1 MDSRKKLKTILIVT
15 TVGMG
20 IFFLFSFLIRRYLGF
35 EYPHGDFLFHRYDL
49 FMDFFNVNYMA
60 AELNPYLEGN
70 SSYPPF
76 ILLIA
81 KVFSFFGDY
90 ENIAAHLIRT
100 STMGMLIYLA
110 FFATFTLLIYLVI
123 VKVLR
128 KIDGLSKIE
137 VYLYSGLLLFNAPFI
152 FMADRGNYLIIALLF
167 YCMYFLLYN
176 KRRNTA
182 SVMIGVSASIK
193 IYPALAMVFY
203 LFDKKYK
210 EFIISLSTCLG
221 VSFIS
226 ICFFRG
232 GLWNNIITFVKNV
245 FGFGGGYEEEY
256 MNVYFSTGLNSLLK
270 APFVILN
277 DGVIPQS
284 FNITLIFFILC
295 IMILSISLIFI
306 YKEKIMWKRA
316 LIITILIILLS
327 PISSYYNLT
336 LLLAPVLLF
345 ILDNKESKNDKLYA
359 CLMGVLFIPKAYI
372 YFIGIPE
379 CISIE
384 VFLNP
389 LILLGILGYYF
400 YENKEYISNYRV
412 YVFFV
417 RLFRK
422 ITALF
427 KKLKGKIV
435 FKRWDYETF
444 LSLGCLLVI
453 YLIFNLLLVNKYFPP
468 TEGWFQDYNNYINDG
483 QVPYRDFYMFIP
495 PGFPYLMALI
505 GKLTNNIFIL
515 FRLYGILE
523 RLVLITLVYFIIRRL
538 YSNRITFISVLTAG
552 IIYISNIQEVF
563 YGYYQSG
570 LLCAVIILYFAIKL
584 YENIDDKPVRYSI
597 LMGISIGIT
606 FLFKHTTGAIL
617 ASTISLGIILITWK
631 KDWRQNLKEGIK
643 YIFIAFISSMIVIG
657 ATALIFGYLGALEP
671 FIEQVF
677 LGASSKGS
685 LSTVFLSFIPRMI
698 NNDSLLLLSIIIG
711 IFLLSML
718 RKKSRPSIDNVY
730 KILTL
735 IGLLALAGIF
745 FKIFFMPLFDIRII
759 NAMGTKV
766 IIFFGILILLMIY
779 IHNSVKLSSK
789 GSGILYYGCLSLILV
804 SILLYISRHCIEFAD
819 FSLLRANRQN
829 LIYALFFAEFIYMLY
844 LLYTILINKSSEN
857 NIKLIIIIAAW
868 TIMYIHGMSNIVE
881 DHGTLIAFSLFIGE
895 FLTRNTAANKIKNVT
910 IYVFCLLMFV
920 GTFIQRNN
928 LTYHWWG
935 VNLSPSTYDA
945 LYTFD
950 DPKLKGMYSDYDLTS
965 DLNSIYHIVMNN
977 KIDGD
982 TMYTFPHINYFSG
995 SYGLKSPTFAKVH
1008 YFDVC
1013 ADYIAISDA
1022 KILKENPPTFIIWQD
1037 FPEDVWTLHEE
1048 VFRSGERSGQRDIQD
1063 AKDYLINSNKYI
1075 LLGSYDLSGAD
1086 PIYVWG
1092 LKDGRT
1098 WVDERGKPYS
1108 NIK

>member
-1 MDSRKKLKTILIVT
+1 MDSRKKLRTIIIIT
-15 TVGMG
+15 TIG
-20 IFFLFSFLIRRYLGF
+20 IGVFFFFSYLIRRYLGL
-35 EYPHGDFLFHRYDL
+35 EYPYGDFLFYRYDL

-60 AELNPYLEGN
+60 SDLNPYLEGN

-81 KVFSFFGDY
+81 KVFSNFGAY
-90 ENIAAHLIRT
+90 RQIAAHLVRT
-100 STMGMLIYLA
+100 STIGMLTYLS
-110 FFATFTLLIYLVI
+110 FFAVFTFLLYIVI

-128 KIDGLSKIE
+128 KIDGLSKVE
-137 VYLYSGLLLFNAPFI
+137 VYLYSGLLLINAPFI

-167 YCMYFLLYN
+167 YCMYFLLYD
-176 KRRNTA
+176 KRRNMA
-182 SVMIGVSASIK
+182 SAMLGVSASIK

-203 LFDKKYK
+203 LFEKKYK
-210 EFIISLSTCLG
+210 EFIISLSTFLG
-221 VSFIS
+221 LSFIS

-232 GLWNNIITFVKNV
+232 GLWNNILTFIKNV
-245 FGFGGGYEEEY
+245 FGFGKGYEDQY

-277 DGVIPQS
+277 NGIIPRG
-284 FNITLIFFILC
+284 FNITLIFLILC
-295 IMILSISLIFI
+295 IIILSISLIFV
-306 YKEKIMWKRA
+306 YKEKIIWKRA

-345 ILDNKESKNDKLYA
+345 ILDKNEGKNDKIYA
-359 CLMGVLFIPKAYI
+359 CLMGVLLIPKAYI
-372 YFIGIPE
+372 YFVGIPE

-389 LILLGILGYYF
+389 LLLLGILGYYF
-400 YENKEYISNYRV
+400 YENKDYVSDFKIYI
-412 YVFFV
+412 FFTK
-417 RLFRK
+417 LFK
-422 ITALF
+422 NVAGLF
-427 KKLKGKIV
+427 KKLKEKIV

-444 LSLGCLLVI
+444 LSLGFLLII
-453 YLIFNLLLVNKYFPP
+453 YLIFNLLLFNKYFPP

-505 GKLTNNIFIL
+505 GKLTNNVFIA
-515 FRLYGILE
+515 FRLYGIAE

-552 IIYISNIQEVF
+552 IIYISNIQDVF

-570 LLCAVIILYFAIKL
+570 LLCGVIIIYFAIKL
-584 YENIDDKPVRYSI
+584 YENIDVKPLRYSI

-617 ASTISLGIILITWK
+617 SSTISLGIILITWK
-631 KDWRQNLKEGIK
+631 KDWRQNLKTGIK
-643 YIFIAFISSMIVIG
+643 YIFIAFISSMLMIG
-657 ATALIFGYLGALEP
+657 STALIFGYIGALQP

-685 LSTVFLSFIPRMI
+685 LFTVFFSFIPRMI
-698 NNDSLLLLSIIIG
+698 NNDSLLLLSIVIG

-718 RKKSRPSIDNVY
+718 RNKRKSNIDIVY
-730 KILTL
+730 KILIL

-759 NAMGTKV
+759 NAMGTKA
-766 IIFFGILILLMIY
+766 ILYFGVILLLLIY
-779 IHNSVKLSSK
+779 IHCNVKLSSK
-789 GSGILYYGCLSLILV
+789 GSGILYYGCLALFLI
-804 SILLYISRHCIEFAD
+804 SILLYISKHCIEYAD

-844 LLYTILINKSSEN
+844 LLYDILIHKNSKNKV
-857 NIKLIIIIAAW
+857 KLIIVIAAW

-881 DHGTLIAFSLFIGE
+881 DHGTLLAFSLFIGE
-895 FLTRNTAANKIKNVT
+895 FLNHNTSANKIKNVT
-910 IYVFCLLMFV
+910 IYVFCLLMFI

-935 VNLSPSTYDA
+935 VNLSPTTYQA

-950 DPKLKGMYSDYDLTS
+950 DPKLIGMYSDHDITS
-965 DLNSIYHIVMNN
+965 DLNDIYHIVMNN
-977 KIDGD
+977 KVDGD

-1022 KILKENPPTFIIWQD
+1022 KILKENPPTFIIWQEL
-1037 FPEDVWTLHEE
+1037 PEDVWALHEE

-1063 AKDYLINSNKYI
+1063 AKNYLINSNKYI

-1098 WVDERGKPYS
+1098 WVDETGKPYLHT
-1108 NIK
+1108 K